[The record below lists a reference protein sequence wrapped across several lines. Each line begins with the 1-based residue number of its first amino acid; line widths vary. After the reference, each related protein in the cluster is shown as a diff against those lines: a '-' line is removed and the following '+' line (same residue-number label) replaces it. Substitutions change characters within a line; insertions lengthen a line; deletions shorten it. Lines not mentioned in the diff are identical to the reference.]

1 MLEKSFHILTF
12 GCQMNVHDSQ
22 WLARA
27 LTGRGFREAPLAEAQ
42 VVVINTCSVR
52 EKPEQ
57 KVMSALGRVRQA
69 TGGNPDV
76 LVAVAGCVA
85 QQLGERLFERQ
96 SQVRLVAG
104 SDGISAAPAAV
115 ERLLAEP
122 ELRLSLLDFTSRYV
136 EREPGVQAAAGP
148 SAYVNIMQGCDNFC
162 TYCIVPFT
170 RGRQKSRSTP
180 AIVDECRAVLDRGAR
195 EITLLGQNVNA
206 FGRDRSGDGV
216 SFAELLSRVAALPG
230 LARLRYVTPHPK
242 DMGPEDVAAF
252 AELAP
257 LCPRLHLPLQAGSD
271 TVLERMRRKY
281 DRQGFLK
288 LVASLRAARPDLALS
303 TDLIVGFPGET
314 EEDFKATLEMMQ
326 ACGFMSSFS
335 FCYSDRP
342 GARAALF
349 PDKIPPEL
357 QQERLLRLQ
366 ELQEKLSRRWLEA
379 RAGRETS
386 LLIEGPSRKEGQ
398 GDEPSWQGRDPYGV
412 PVHVALPTGEDHTG
426 RMAPVQ
432 IIEAKKHSLTA
443 RRTGELW

>member
-1 MLEKSFHILTF
+1 
-12 GCQMNVHDSQ
+12 
-22 WLARA
+22 
-27 LTGRGFREAPLAEAQ
+27 
-42 VVVINTCSVR
+42 
-52 EKPEQ
+52 
-57 KVMSALGRVRQA
+57 MSALGRVRQA

-252 AELAP
+252 AELTP

-342 GARAALF
+342 G
-349 PDKIPPEL
+349 
-357 QQERLLRLQ
+357 
-366 ELQEKLSRRWLEA
+366 S
-379 RAGRETS
+379 
-386 LLIEGPSRKEGQ
+386 
-398 GDEPSWQGRDPYGV
+398 
-412 PVHVALPTGEDHTG
+412 
-426 RMAPVQ
+426 
-432 IIEAKKHSLTA
+432 A
-443 RRTGELW
+443 RRAFSG